1 MVREGCG
8 DEENQGKRDKEAQR
22 QEWETVRELA
32 KMSPKHLQGQD
43 KTILLTTQ
51 RTSSTAQQ
59 NAQGSH
65 SKMEND

>member
-1 MVREGCG
+1 MDVGMKEIRV
-8 DEENQGKRDKEAQR
+8 KRGKEAQR

-32 KMSPKHLQGQD
+32 KMSPKHLRGQD

-51 RTSSTAQQ
+51 RTYSMAQQ

-65 SKMEND
+65 SKMESD